1 MKYNQ
6 NRRLLRIFY
15 AATASVT
22 LLTGFTS
29 LAAEKDTFSVE
40 PVLVQEETPWNFA
53 DAVTEI
59 QENAVS
65 ETKDAAEEAYRA
77 YQKKVEE
84 EKKAAEEAKRLAEEK
99 AAQEAAAQAEKEA
112 QEQAEQAQAS

>member
-1 MKYNQ
+1 M
-6 NRRLLRIFY
+6 
-15 AATASVT
+15 
-22 LLTGFTS
+22 LTGFTS

-77 YQKKVEE
+77 YQKKIEE
-84 EKKAAEEAKRLAEEK
+84 RRKQPKKLKGLRRKRLHRRLLLRLRK
-99 AAQEAAAQAEKEA
+99 KLRSRQNRHRLPQ
-112 QEQAEQAQAS
+112 

>member
-22 LLTGFTS
+22 LLTGFTVWLRRRILFCRARS
-29 LAAEKDTFSVE
+29 CAGGNSME
-40 PVLVQEETPWNFA
+40 FA

-77 YQKKVEE
+77 YQKIKIER
-84 EKKAAEEAKRLAEEK
+84 EKQPKKL
-99 AAQEAAAQAEKEA
+99 
-112 QEQAEQAQAS
+112 